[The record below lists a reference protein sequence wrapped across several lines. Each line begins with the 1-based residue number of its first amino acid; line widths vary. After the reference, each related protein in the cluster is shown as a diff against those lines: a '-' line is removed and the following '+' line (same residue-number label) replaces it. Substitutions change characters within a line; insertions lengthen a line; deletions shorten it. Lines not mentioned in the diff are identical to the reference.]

1 MSPDARQLIAGMLVV
16 DPVKRMTIEEVVQ
29 HPYYTKDLP
38 RYLTPLP
45 TTRSAVLGTLQNLA
59 AAPKP
64 LDFEIID
71 GLGRIEEEVIDELA
85 ERMDG
90 VDRDDIWDSLR
101 RDDGATGNAV
111 KVAYL
116 LLRDKRRLGQ
126 DLAVFEEQERDA
138 QLALMDP
145 RNAVSPNA
153 LSPTGANDLKT
164 NPFETQF
171 RDGFGED
178 EDEGDDDD
186 DDDDDDAGLDFSTP
200 PPLLEEFSNFAV
212 LNSSLPESHGPEQHH
227 LTSYASAK
235 RMGGTPT
242 GGAKDK
248 KQSRTKWHFGIRSR
262 SPPME
267 VMHEIYRVLRALGM
281 EWREKRDLGGLGGIH
296 KDARPPASPNRD
308 SRRSR
313 SRTIERAPEYDG
325 VDFKKAAS
333 IYFVE
338 TRGRVGEVV
347 VCNTERSH
355 TGTVGLTGFQ
365 VLMNVQLYM
374 VDSINYL
381 VDFHH
386 KKSYKAS
393 TEPDAGPFEMEIPD
407 HISETGSD
415 GGHIEIKEEDIVS
428 PFVFMD
434 LACRLILELA
444 GGPE

>member
-1 MSPDARQLIAGMLVV
+1 MSSDARQLITGMLAV

-29 HPYYTKDLP
+29 HPYYIKDLP

-45 TTRSAVLGTLQNLA
+45 TTRTAVLGTLQNLA
-59 AAPKP
+59 LPPKP

-71 GLGRIEEEVIDELA
+71 GLGRIEEDVIDELA
-85 ERMDG
+85 ERMEG

-101 RDDGATGNAV
+101 RDDGLTGNAV
-111 KVAYL
+111 KVAYM

-126 DLAVFEEQERDA
+126 DLAVYEEQERDA

-153 LSPTGANDLKT
+153 LSPTGTNDLKA

-178 EDEGDDDD
+178 DEEAEDEDEDED
-186 DDDDDDAGLDFSTP
+186 GLDFSTP
-200 PPLLEEFSNFAV
+200 PALLEEMSNFAV
-212 LNSSLPESHGPEQHH
+212 LNSSLPDAHGPEQHH

-267 VMHEIYRVLRALGM
+267 VMHEIYRVLKALGM
-281 EWREKRDLGGLGGIH
+281 EWREKRDLGGLGGVP
-296 KDARPPASPNRD
+296 KDQRQPPSPSKQGR
-308 SRRSR
+308 R
-313 SRTIERAPEYDG
+313 SRTIEQAQELDV
-325 VDFKKAAS
+325 VDNKKAAS

-338 TRGRVGEVV
+338 TRGRVGDVV
-347 VCNTERSH
+347 VS
-355 TGTVGLTGFQ
+355 
-365 VLMNVQLYM
+365 
-374 VDSINYL
+374 
-381 VDFHH
+381 
-386 KKSYKAS
+386 
-393 TEPDAGPFEMEIPD
+393 
-407 HISETGSD
+407 
-415 GGHIEIKEEDIVS
+415 
-428 PFVFMD
+428 
-434 LACRLILELA
+434 
-444 GGPE
+444 